1 MHVHSVPYYLTLYQ
15 NCVGAIPNLN
25 LPDVCTATPQRGQ
38 AFCKDHCILIKK
50 DVPDVP
56 TGLREF
62 IKYCRSG
69 KHDLMS
75 FQGLYNNVIC
85 ICIYTTVFTV

>member
-1 MHVHSVPYYLTLYQ
+1 MYTLYHIISL
-15 NCVGAIPNLN
+15 CIRIVYIGAIPNLN
-25 LPDVCTATPQRGQ
+25 LPDVCTAIYTSKRASILQS
-38 AFCKDHCILIKK
+38 HCILIKK

-75 FQGLYNNVIC
+75 FQGL
-85 ICIYTTVFTV
+85 